1 MYNKC
6 IKICI
11 LYIINKMAT
20 LNKLIEFFPENDA
33 EREIF
38 GNCKKDVLNEYLKD
52 TNHRWSNGQFYLGGF
67 IQMKPYDEIT
77 LKIIDKV
84 KQEREKR
91 YIEYSYAC
99 NSAEAA
105 SIWNTERQLSEIE
118 ILVKKYEEI
127 YKLRVEKEL
136 NKIQKLNND
145 VTSSIVEFI

>member
-1 MYNKC
+1 
-6 IKICI
+6 
-11 LYIINKMAT
+11 MAT

-84 KQEREKR
+84 KQERKRR
-91 YIEYSYAC
+91 YIEYGGPC

-105 SIWNTERQLSEIE
+105 SISNYERQLNEIE

-127 YKLRVEKEL
+127 YKLRLEKEL

-145 VTSSIVEFI
+145 VTSSIMEFI

>member
-1 MYNKC
+1 
-6 IKICI
+6 
-11 LYIINKMAT
+11 MAT
-20 LNKLIEFFPENDA
+20 LNKLIEFVPENDA
-33 EREIF
+33 ERAIF

-52 TNHRWSNGQFYLGGF
+52 ANHRLSNGQFYLGGF

-91 YIEYSYAC
+91 YIEYGGPC
-99 NSAEAA
+99 NSAEIA
-105 SIWNTERQLSEIE
+105 SIWKSERQLSEIE

-127 YKLRVEKEL
+127 YKLRLEKEL

-145 VTSSIVEFI
+145 VTSSIMEFI